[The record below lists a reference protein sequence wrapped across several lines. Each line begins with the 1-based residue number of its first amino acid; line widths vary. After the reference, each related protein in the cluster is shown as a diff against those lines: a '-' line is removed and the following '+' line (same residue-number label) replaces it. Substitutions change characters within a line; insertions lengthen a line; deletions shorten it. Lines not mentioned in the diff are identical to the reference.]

1 MGNQVY
7 EFSNQ
12 GFNQGM
18 NNFNNIMV
26 NPNMQNNVCIWL
38 YLIIFLVL

>member
-7 EFSNQ
+7 YGEFPNQ

-18 NNFNNIMV
+18 NNFNNIRV
-26 NPNMQNNVCIWL
+26 NPNMQNNVYHYYI
-38 YLIIFLVL
+38 

>member
-12 GFNQGM
+12 DFNQGM

-26 NPNMQNNVCIWL
+26 NPNMQNNVCI
-38 YLIIFLVL
+38 